1 MQGSEKKALT
11 ENALRVLERRYLAK
25 DDHGNVIE
33 SPDQLFRRVATA
45 VAQSDRN
52 YGATDEQIQETAET
66 FYHMISSLDFM
77 PNSPTL
83 MNAGRPLGQLSACF
97 VLPVGD
103 SMEEIFETIKHAALI
118 HKSGGGTGFSFSR
131 LRPRNSMVASTS
143 GVASGPVSFMKVF
156 NAATEAV
163 KQGGTRRGANMG
175 ILRVDHPDIEEFVSC
190 KDDLSQVTNF
200 NISVAITDE
209 FMRAVKENRDYA
221 LLNPR
226 TGEPYT
232 VNGKTV
238 TKYAPKIF
246 NDIIQHAWQTG
257 EPGIVYIDRM
267 NALSP
272 NPGYEVIEATNPCGE
287 QPLPP
292 YDSCN
297 LGSINLGAMV
307 MTELP
312 RDYNPKVD
320 PARGIDWDRFR
331 KLIQDCV
338 HFLDNIIDAN
348 KYPIPEIEDQTRRNR
363 RIGLG
368 VMGWA
373 DMLIK
378 LRVPYNS
385 EKAFEL
391 GERVMEFINNEG
403 HMYSSELARLRGK
416 FPNWEHSRFAAEGVI
431 MRNATV
437 TTIAPTGTISI
448 IAGCS
453 SGIEPYY
460 AISFVRNVM
469 DNTKL
474 VDVNPLF
481 EEIAR
486 KRGFYTQ
493 ELMEKIAND
502 NSVQGFDDIPGDVK
516 ELFMT
521 AADVT
526 PFQHIRMQAV
536 FQKNCD
542 SSVSKTINMD
552 NSATQ
557 QDVYDAYW
565 YAYELGCKGVTI
577 YRDGSRPMQ
586 VLSTGKTKDPN
597 AAKEEP
603 KVEAAA
609 PTAAAAPATPT
620 IPAVE
625 PAAPAH
631 AEVQDRPDVLTGIT
645 ERIRTGYGNLYITIN
660 EHNGKP
666 FEVFAQIG
674 KSGWSTMADT
684 EAICRMISLALRSGV
699 PVSAII
705 EQLAG
710 IGGESPLYQNGE
722 LIKSIPDAIGI
733 VLKKHFGNGKDV
745 QRKST
750 YHEVCP
756 DCGTKLEHD
765 SGCVTCRG
773 CGYNKC

>member
-1 MQGSEKKALT
+1 MQGFQKKALT

-25 DDHGNVIE
+25 DDNGIIIE
-33 SPDQLFRRVATA
+33 SPDQLFRRVANA
-45 VAQSDRN
+45 VALPDKN
-52 YGATDEQIQETAET
+52 YGATDEQVQETAEN
-66 FYHMISSLDFM
+66 FYHMIANLEYM

-190 KDDLSQVTNF
+190 KDDLTQITNF

-232 VNGKTV
+232 INGQVV
-238 TKYAPKIF
+238 TKSATKVF
-246 NDIIQHAWQTG
+246 NTIIEHAWQTG

-267 NALSP
+267 NDLSP

-297 LGSINLGAMV
+297 LGSINLGTMV
-307 MTELP
+307 VDDLP

-320 PARGIDWDRFR
+320 PARGIDWERLR
-331 KLIQDCV
+331 KLVRDCV

-348 KYPIPEIEDQTRRNR
+348 KYPIPEIEEQTKRNR

-373 DMLIK
+373 DMLVK

-391 GERVMEFINNEG
+391 GEKVMDFINSEG
-403 HMYSSELARLRGK
+403 HFYSSELARVRGK
-416 FPNWEHSRFAAEGVI
+416 FPNWEHSRFESDGVI

-481 EEIAR
+481 EQIAH
-486 KRGFYTQ
+486 KRGFYSQ
-493 ELMEKIAND
+493 ELMEQIASD
-502 NSVQGFDDIPGDVK
+502 NSVQGFDEIPADVR
-516 ELFMT
+516 ELFIT

-526 PFQHIRMQAV
+526 PTQHIRMQAV
-536 FQKNCD
+536 FQKSCD

-552 NSATQ
+552 YSATQ
-557 QDVYDAYW
+557 QDVFDAYW

-577 YRDGSRPMQ
+577 YRDGSRPQQ
-586 VLSTGKTKDPN
+586 VLSTGKTQDPT
-597 AAKEEP
+597 AKKEEIKP
-603 KVEAAA
+603 EIAQ
-609 PTAAAAPATPT
+609 PILSTTP
-620 IPAVE
+620 PPVVNE
-625 PAAPAH
+625 PDSKA
-631 AEVQDRPDVLTGIT
+631 VQDRPDVLTGIT

-660 EHNGKP
+660 IHNGKP

-684 EAICRMISLALRSGV
+684 EAICRVISLALRSGV

-710 IGGESPLYQNGE
+710 IGGESPLYQNGR
-722 LIKSIPDAIGI
+722 LIKSIPDAISM
-733 VLKKHFGNGKDV
+733 VLKKHFGAGVDEGKAT
-745 QRKST
+745 Q
-750 YHEVCP
+750 YHESCP
-756 DCGTKLEHD
+756 DCGTRLEHD
-765 SGCVTCRG
+765 SGCVTCRS
-773 CGYNKC
+773 CGFNKC

>member
-1 MQGSEKKALT
+1 MQGFQKKALT

-25 DDHGNVIE
+25 DDNGIIIE
-33 SPDQLFRRVATA
+33 SPDQLFRRVANA
-45 VAQSDRN
+45 VALPDKN
-52 YGATDEQIQETAET
+52 YGATDDQVNETAET
-66 FYHMISSLDFM
+66 FYQMIANLEYM

-175 ILRVDHPDIEEFVSC
+175 ILRVDHPDIEEFISC
-190 KDDLSQVTNF
+190 KDDLTQVTNF

-209 FMRAVKENRDYA
+209 FMRAVKENREYA

-232 VNGKTV
+232 INGQTV
-238 TKYAPKIF
+238 TKSATKVF
-246 NDIIQHAWQTG
+246 NTIIEHAWQTG

-267 NALSP
+267 NELSP
-272 NPGYEVIEATNPCGE
+272 NPGFEVIEATNPCGE

-307 MTELP
+307 YDDLP
-312 RDYNPKVD
+312 RDYNAKVD
-320 PARGIDWDRFR
+320 PARGVDWERLR
-331 KLIQDCV
+331 RLVRDCV

-348 KYPIPEIEDQTRRNR
+348 KYPISEIEEQTKRNR

-373 DMLIK
+373 DMLVK

-391 GERVMEFINNEG
+391 GEKVMDFINSEG
-403 HMYSSELARLRGK
+403 HFYSSELARVRGK
-416 FPNWEHSRFAAEGVI
+416 FPNWEHSRFEKDGVI

-448 IAGCS
+448 ISGCS

-486 KRGFYTQ
+486 KRGFYSQ

-502 NSVQGFDDIPGDVK
+502 NSVQGFDEIPGDVR
-516 ELFMT
+516 ELFIT
-521 AADVT
+521 AADVN
-526 PFQHIRMQAV
+526 PNQHIRMQAV
-536 FQKNCD
+536 FQKSCD

-552 NSATQ
+552 HSATQ
-557 QDVYDAYW
+557 QDVFDAYW

-577 YRDGSRPMQ
+577 YRDGSRPQQ
-586 VLSTGKTKDPN
+586 VLSTGKTQDPN
-597 AAKEEP
+597 AKKEEP
-603 KVEAAA
+603 VVEIAQPVMVAAA
-609 PTAAAAPATPT
+609 PKPVPT
-620 IPAVE
+620 E
-625 PAAPAH
+625 
-631 AEVQDRPDVLTGIT
+631 AELKEIQARPDVLTGIT

-660 EHNGKP
+660 IHNGKP

-684 EAICRMISLALRSGV
+684 EAICRVISLALRSGV

-710 IGGESPLYQNGE
+710 IGGESPLYQNGK
-722 LIKSIPDAIGI
+722 LIKSIPDAISM
-733 VLKKHFGNGKDV
+733 VLKKHFGEGVDESKAT
-745 QRKST
+745 Q
-750 YHEVCP
+750 YHESCP
-756 DCGTKLEHD
+756 DCGTRLEHD
-765 SGCVTCRG
+765 SGCVTCRS
-773 CGYNKC
+773 CGFNKC